1 MANIPGPA
9 TCMAKI
15 LGFGQIG
22 LATSQLPLRF
32 HCYRNIRDRPKKL
45 DAAGSI
51 LRHTSH
57 GADIFHRA
65 VRHQQSKFV
74 IIVLS
79 IDGDTLDGSW
89 KAARSSGCVRWTIDS
104 MLGFVARSHPNIRKV
119 WSDQMI

>member
-1 MANIPGPA
+1 
-9 TCMAKI
+9 MAKM

-79 IDGDTLDGSW
+79 IDGDTLYGLLEGSAIFRMRTLNN
-89 KAARSSGCVRWTIDS
+89 KFHGRFRRPVISKYSVGLV
-104 MLGFVARSHPNIRKV
+104 
-119 WSDQMI
+119 